1 MNLTPRITA
10 RKIFEAGL
18 QAVDSQAAVQKFLHL
33 QDGLLTI
40 SDTIYSLDPDGTGGI
55 SVIGFGK
62 GAARMAKAAED
73 ILGHR
78 IRDGL
83 VLTKYHHALPLERI
97 QVMEAG
103 HPIPDISGIRGTEHI
118 LNLVEKTGPHDL
130 ILCLISG
137 GGSALLTAP
146 WPPVTLAD
154 LQQLN
159 QQLLDVGADIHEI
172 NTLRK
177 HLSRVKGGR
186 LAAAAFPTPM
196 AVLILSD
203 VIGDPPDVIASGP
216 TVPDPTTFADCQDI
230 LNRYNLSSAVPSSIS
245 DHLKEG
251 YLGFREETPKPG
263 NPAFKKT
270 QNLIIG
276 SIREAARAA
285 EAKARELGYNTLLLS
300 TDISGNTGDAAR
312 SHAETVR
319 KIIHTGHPVPRPACL
334 ISGGETTVMVK
345 GTGKG
350 GRNQEFVL
358 ASALELADMEGV
370 LVLSCGTDGTDGPTD
385 AAGAVADGR
394 TVSRAMK
401 MGLEPGKYLENN
413 DSYHF
418 FQALND
424 LIITGPTYTNV
435 MDLRVILL
443 E

>member
-1 MNLTPRITA
+1 MNGSPRETA
-10 RKIFEAGL
+10 GKIFEAGL
-18 QAVDSQAAVQKFLHL
+18 RAVDSYAAVQKSLRL
-33 QDGLLTI
+33 QDRVLTI
-40 SDTIYSLDPDGTGGI
+40 SETGYSFDTGETGGI
-55 SVIGFGK
+55 FVIGFGK
-62 GAARMAKAAED
+62 GAARMAKAAENA
-73 ILGHR
+73 LGRH

-83 VLTKYHHALPLERI
+83 VLTKYGHDLPLERI
-97 QVMEAG
+97 RIIPAG
-103 HPIPDISGIRGTEHI
+103 HPIPDTSGIRGTEHL
-118 LNLVEKTGPHDL
+118 LNLVERTGPHDL
-130 ILCLISG
+130 ILGLISG
-137 GGSALLTAP
+137 GGSALLTSP

-154 LQQLN
+154 LRQLN

-216 TVPDPTTFADCQDI
+216 TVPDPTTFADCLDI
-230 LNRYNLSSAVPSSIS
+230 LNRYDLASAIPSSIR
-245 DHLKEG
+245 DHLKKG
-251 YLGFREETPKPG
+251 YLGLREETPKPG
-263 NPAFKKT
+263 NPVFKKT

-276 SIREAARAA
+276 SIRDAAEAA

-300 TDISGNTGDAAR
+300 TDISGETGKAAR
-312 SHAETVR
+312 HHAETVR
-319 KIIHTGHPVPRPACL
+319 RIRHSGLPIPRPACL
-334 ISGGETTVMVK
+334 ISGGETTVVIK

-358 ASALELADMEGV
+358 ASALELEDMEGV

-394 TVSRAMK
+394 TVSRARE
-401 MGLEPGKYLENN
+401 MGMEPRKYLENN

-424 LIITGPTYTNV
+424 LVITGPTYTNV
-435 MDLRVILL
+435 MDLRVILV